1 MSQATIHPRI
11 AVRALENLSRRL
23 EVEQNSAIADLE
35 RALDRLRELVG
46 KPSYRFAEVLVGD
59 YEVALSELK
68 SVNPDHPPS
77 AKAVL
82 EIGKRLESACT
93 LLTGEHEKAVAGP
106 VRTSDGT

>member
-35 RALDRLRELVG
+35 QTLSRLRELVDR
-46 KPSYRFAEVLVGD
+46 PSYRFAEALVGD

-68 SVNPDHPPS
+68 SVNRDHPPS
-77 AKAVL
+77 AEAVL
-82 EIGKRLESACT
+82 EIGKRLERASDR
-93 LLTGEHEKAVAGP
+93 LTEEHDKALAAAAGN
-106 VRTSDGT
+106 RAL